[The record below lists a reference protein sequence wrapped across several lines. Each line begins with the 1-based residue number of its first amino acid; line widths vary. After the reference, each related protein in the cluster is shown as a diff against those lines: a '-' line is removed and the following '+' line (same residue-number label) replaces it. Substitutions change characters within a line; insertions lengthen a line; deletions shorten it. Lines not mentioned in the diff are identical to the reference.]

1 MSVQQRGVEI
11 ESSRQILELN
21 VGNVAPR
28 DADQRRYLAVAG
40 NIGAGKS
47 TLVEF
52 LCERYDLLPYFEPN
66 EANPYLEDF
75 YKDMK
80 RWAFS
85 SQMYFLGAKFRL
97 HTELEA
103 HQGHVLQDRT
113 IWEDAEIFAYNL
125 YKQKIMNERDWKSY
139 WMFYETIRDQ
149 LRPPDLMIYLR
160 CPVRTVQQRIQ
171 VRGRQMEQNIP
182 AAYLKRLH
190 TLYED
195 WIGRYSLSPVLVIP
209 TDKLDYMTDLV
220 DRHDILTSIEKYI
233 L

>member
-1 MSVQQRGVEI
+1 MTKQKLPEA
-11 ESSRQILELN
+11 ELPRQILELN
-21 VGNVAPR
+21 ASIRQEPR
-28 DADQRRYLAVAG
+28 DSSRRYLAVAG

-47 TLVEF
+47 SLVEF
-52 LCERYDLLPYFEPN
+52 LCDRYELTPYFEPN

-75 YKDMK
+75 YGDMR

-103 HQGHVLQDRT
+103 HPAHVLQDRT

-125 YKQKIMNERDWKSY
+125 YHQKIMNERDWKTY

-160 CPVRTVQQRIQ
+160 CPVRTVRKRIAM
-171 VRGRQMEQNIP
+171 RGRQMEQNIP
-182 AAYLKRLH
+182 TAYLQRLH
-190 TLYED
+190 KLYED
-195 WIGRYSLSPVLVIP
+195 WIARYTLSPVVVIP
-209 TDKLDYMTDLV
+209 TDQLDYMTNIV
-220 DRHDILTSIEKYI
+220 DRHDIMTTIEKYI
-233 L
+233 R